1 MRPAVEFHG
10 PPGTGP
16 SAMKRWAAVGQ
27 FLSSVPN
34 KNQKDAV
41 QVVGVALAAAQGVR
55 DREHGIA
62 VIEQRGD
69 DAVPAR

>member
-1 MRPAVEFHG
+1 MRPALEFHG

-34 KNQKDAV
+34 KNQD
-41 QVVGVALAAAQGVR
+41 VVVMLMCLLL
-55 DREHGIA
+55 
-62 VIEQRGD
+62 
-69 DAVPAR
+69 

>member
-1 MRPAVEFHG
+1 
-10 PPGTGP
+10 
-16 SAMKRWAAVGQ
+16 MKRWAAVGQ

-41 QVVGVALAAAQGVR
+41 QVVGVALDAAQGVR
-55 DREHGIA
+55 DREHGMA

>member
-1 MRPAVEFHG
+1 M
-10 PPGTGP
+10 T
-16 SAMKRWAAVGQ
+16 RWAAVGQ

-34 KNQKDAV
+34 TNQKDAV
-41 QVVGVALAAAQGVR
+41 QAVGVALGAAQWVR
-55 DREHGIA
+55 DREHAIA